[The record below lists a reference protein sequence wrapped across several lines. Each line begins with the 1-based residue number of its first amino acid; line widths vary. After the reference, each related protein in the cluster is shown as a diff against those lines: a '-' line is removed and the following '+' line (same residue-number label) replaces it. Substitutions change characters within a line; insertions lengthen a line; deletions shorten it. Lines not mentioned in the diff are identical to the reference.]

1 MRVRTLTI
9 PILIFVLSISG
20 VSAQVDYLKL
30 RDRYQLSCRIVDSV
44 ELSEAKVFYDSIA
57 QFDIRPGL
65 LEYYSDHAF
74 LHYLMYLK
82 WSNRDDLKIAAN
94 SYKFCWVKH

>member
-44 ELSEAKVFYDSIA
+44 ELQEAKVFYDSMAPGFWNFIVI
-57 QFDIRPGL
+57 IRF
-65 LEYYSDHAF
+65 Y
-74 LHYLMYLK
+74 
-82 WSNRDDLKIAAN
+82 II
-94 SYKFCWVKH
+94 

>member
-30 RDRYQLSCRIVDSV
+30 RAPRNQKRYRRSLSRNDRWDAGKNKTSHNLS
-44 ELSEAKVFYDSIA
+44 F
-57 QFDIRPGL
+57 L
-65 LEYYSDHAF
+65 L
-74 LHYLMYLK
+74 L
-82 WSNRDDLKIAAN
+82 
-94 SYKFCWVKH
+94 

>member
-44 ELSEAKVFYDSIA
+44 ELSEAKVFSIPLLNLTLA
-57 QFDIRPGL
+57 PGFRIL
-65 LEYYSDHAF
+65 
-74 LHYLMYLK
+74 
-82 WSNRDDLKIAAN
+82 
-94 SYKFCWVKH
+94 